1 MALFFLIVG
10 SYLYLKKRKIH
21 PPNFLLICIDELRPE
36 LAYYGNDWI
45 VLPNIDKPASG
56 ACVFKHHY
64 LHSAIFGPPG
74 SPLMTGEI
82 EQGNAETFIDLK
94 PM

>member
-1 MALFFLIVG
+1 MAFFFLIVG

-36 LAYYGNDWI
+36 LACYGNDLI

-64 LHSAIFGPPG
+64 LQSAIFGPSG
-74 SPLMTGEI
+74 SPLMTGKI
-82 EQGNAETFIDLK
+82 EQGYAETLNDLE
-94 PM
+94 PL